1 LTTSPTLVAQ
11 ICDLHIKR
19 PGQLAYDR
27 VDTAAALSRCVEELN
42 RFAPRPD
49 LVVISGDL
57 ADTPTSE
64 EYEHLKILLA
74 PLQIPFLAVPGN
86 HDDRLLLRTALP
98 YQPYAFPVGALN
110 IARRV
115 GDLDVLLIDSSVPGA
130 PHGEIDDSTLNWLD
144 VTLAASTENP
154 ALLFLHHPPFMTGIG
169 HMDRQNLR
177 NREELA
183 ALLRRHARV
192 RLLASGHVHRA
203 TATMFAGV
211 AATICPAPNHAV
223 ALDLDGQFPPSFKI
237 EPPGFH
243 LHAWFAGNGFG
254 DVVTHIVPI
263 GEFEGP
269 HPFFGGDGRL
279 L

>member
-1 LTTSPTLVAQ
+1 MTASPTLVAQ
-11 ICDLHIKR
+11 ISDLHIKR
-19 PGQLAYDR
+19 PGQLAYNR

-57 ADTPTSE
+57 ADTPTRE

-98 YQPYAFPVGALN
+98 DLPYAFPTGALN
-110 IARRV
+110 IARRI
-115 GDLDVLLIDSSVPGA
+115 GDIDILLIDSSVPGA
-130 PHGEIDDSTLNWLD
+130 PHGEIDDNTLNWLD
-144 VTLAASTENP
+144 VTLAASTANP

-203 TATMFAGV
+203 TSTTFAGV

-223 ALDLDGQFPPSFKI
+223 ALDLDGHFPPSFKI

-243 LHAWFAGNGFG
+243 LHAWFAGHGYG

-263 GEFEGP
+263 GDFEGP

>member
-1 LTTSPTLVAQ
+1 LTTPPTLVAQ
-11 ICDLHIKR
+11 ISDLHIKR
-19 PGQLAYDR
+19 PGQLAYNR

-64 EYEHLKILLA
+64 EYEHLKVLLA

-98 YQPYAFPVGALN
+98 DLPYAFPTGALN

-130 PHGEIDDSTLNWLD
+130 PHGEIDDNTLNWLD
-144 VTLAASTENP
+144 VTLAASTASP
-154 ALLFLHHPPFMTGIG
+154 ALLFLHHPPFMTGMG

-183 ALLRRHARV
+183 TLLRRHARV

-223 ALDLDGQFPPSFKI
+223 ALDLGGHFPPSFKI

-243 LHAWFAGNGFG
+243 LHAWLAGNGYG

-263 GEFEGP
+263 GDFDGP

>member
-27 VDTAAALSRCVEELN
+27 VDTAAGLSRCVQELN